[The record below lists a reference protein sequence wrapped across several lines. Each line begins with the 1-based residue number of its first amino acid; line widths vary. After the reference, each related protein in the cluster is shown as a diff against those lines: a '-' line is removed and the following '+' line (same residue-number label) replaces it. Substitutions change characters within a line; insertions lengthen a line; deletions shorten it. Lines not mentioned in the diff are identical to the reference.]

1 MRRPPTTLLLHT
13 LADLAKL
20 LALSAGVLVLIIAM
34 GAAIKPL
41 SDGLL
46 EAQDA
51 AIYISLAL
59 VPMLAYVL
67 PFAAGF
73 ASTLVYHRLGTS
85 NEATAAYAGGIS
97 HRMVLLPALIMGL
110 TLGVSLGV
118 LNESVIPRF
127 LREMRH
133 LITIDF
139 ARLLSGEIGRGKAL
153 KLDDWLILAD
163 RAEQITPAP
172 NSGVREQV
180 VFSNFAAIKLAKDG
194 TPEQE
199 VAASQATM
207 WLYPP
212 GTFPAGVD
220 ESAQTDEDASFVVLE
235 LRGVS
240 ASDATSVGGFRDT
253 STAVFTV
260 PNVFRDNPK
269 YLPYRELR
277 ALRDNPDRMNEVD
290 SRRRD
295 LALALERQSVD
306 ELVRTS
312 LERGELL
319 LRDEAGRPVRVLANM
334 GASDGASGRAEILP
348 RGGDSSI
355 QVLHQRD
362 GDRGPVALHS
372 IAAKGEIRIAT
383 TQRGDR
389 RAIGVGLE
397 LQQVRTREEA
407 TQAAFTGVPERTQL
421 RIGGLHAD
429 DPAANAL
436 FATRSFDLLNRV
448 ESAPNAT
455 TQAALDRAASLRKK
469 IDEVLREALSKQ
481 HERWAMA
488 ASCLVV
494 MLTGAITALLLSQ
507 RMPLTTY
514 LWTFIPGL
522 ISWVTISGGQQLT
535 EQSGTRG
542 LLMMWSG
549 VGLLGVYAGVM
560 YWRLS
565 RH

>member
-1 MRRPPTTLLLHT
+1 MPRPPTTLLLHT
-13 LADLAKL
+13 FADLAKL

-51 AIYISLAL
+51 AVYISLAL

-85 NEATAAYAGGIS
+85 NEATAAYAGGVS
-97 HRMVLLPALIMGL
+97 HKMVLLPALVMGL
-110 TLGVSLGV
+110 TLGISLGA
-118 LNESVIPRF
+118 LSESVIPRF

-133 LITIDF
+133 LITVDF

-153 KLDDWLILAD
+153 RLDDWLILAD
-163 RAEQITPAP
+163 RAEQIDPAP
-172 NSGVREQV
+172 GSGVREQV

-212 GTFPAGVD
+212 GSFPAGVD
-220 ESAQTDEDASFVVLE
+220 ETAATDEDASFVVLE

-240 ASDATSVGGFRDT
+240 ASDATSVGGFRDS

-277 ALRDNPDRMNEVD
+277 ALRDDPDRMNDVD

-295 LALALERQSVD
+295 LALALERQSVNA
-306 ELVRTS
+306 LLRTS
-312 LERGELL
+312 LAKGELI
-319 LRDEAGRPVRVLANM
+319 LRDESGRSVRVLASM
-334 GASDGASGRAEILP
+334 GTADGASGRAELLP
-348 RGGDSSI
+348 RGGDSAI
-355 QVLHQRD
+355 QVFHQRE

-372 IAAKGEIRIAT
+372 IAPKGELRVANV
-383 TQRGDR
+383 QRGDR
-389 RAIGVGLE
+389 RAIGIALE
-397 LQQVRTREEA
+397 LQQVRSREES
-407 TQAAFTGVPERTQL
+407 TQATFTGVPERSLL
-421 RIGGLHAD
+421 RIAGLHAD
-429 DPAANAL
+429 DPAVETL
-436 FATRSFDLLNRV
+436 FATRSYDLLARV
-448 ESAPNAT
+448 DAAPDAS

-488 ASCLVV
+488 ASCLVI

-522 ISWVTISGGQQLT
+522 VSWVTISGGQQLT
-535 EQSGTRG
+535 EQAGTRG

-560 YWRLS
+560 YWRLA
-565 RH
+565 RR

>member
-1 MRRPPTTLLLHT
+1 
-13 LADLAKL
+13 
-20 LALSAGVLVLIIAM
+20 
-34 GAAIKPL
+34 
-41 SDGLL
+41 
-46 EAQDA
+46 
-51 AIYISLAL
+51 
-59 VPMLAYVL
+59 
-67 PFAAGF
+67 
-73 ASTLVYHRLGTS
+73 
-85 NEATAAYAGGIS
+85 
-97 HRMVLLPALIMGL
+97 MVLLPALIMGL
-110 TLGVSLGV
+110 TLGLSLGV

-306 ELVRTS
+306 ELLRAS
-312 LERGELL
+312 LARGELL

-334 GASDGASGRAEILP
+334 GATDGASGRAELLP

-355 QVLHQRD
+355 QVFHQRD

-372 IAAKGEIRIAT
+372 IAAKGEVRIAT

-407 TQAAFTGVPERTQL
+407 TQATFSGVPERTQL
-421 RIGGLHAD
+421 RIGGLHAS
-429 DPAANAL
+429 DPAADAL
-436 FATRSFDLLNRV
+436 FATRSFELLDRV

-455 TQAALDRAASLRKK
+455 TQAALDRAASLRRK

-514 LWTFIPGL
+514 LWTFIPGI

>member
-1 MRRPPTTLLLHT
+1 
-13 LADLAKL
+13 
-20 LALSAGVLVLIIAM
+20 
-34 GAAIKPL
+34 
-41 SDGLL
+41 
-46 EAQDA
+46 
-51 AIYISLAL
+51 
-59 VPMLAYVL
+59 
-67 PFAAGF
+67 
-73 ASTLVYHRLGTS
+73 
-85 NEATAAYAGGIS
+85 
-97 HRMVLLPALIMGL
+97 
-110 TLGVSLGV
+110 
-118 LNESVIPRF
+118 
-127 LREMRH
+127 
-133 LITIDF
+133 
-139 ARLLSGEIGRGKAL
+139 
-153 KLDDWLILAD
+153 
-163 RAEQITPAP
+163 
-172 NSGVREQV
+172 
-180 VFSNFAAIKLAKDG
+180 
-194 TPEQE
+194 
-199 VAASQATM
+199 
-207 WLYPP
+207 
-212 GTFPAGVD
+212 
-220 ESAQTDEDASFVVLE
+220 
-235 LRGVS
+235 
-240 ASDATSVGGFRDT
+240 
-253 STAVFTV
+253 
-260 PNVFRDNPK
+260 
-269 YLPYRELR
+269 
-277 ALRDNPDRMNEVD
+277 MNEVD

-306 ELVRTS
+306 ELLRAS
-312 LERGELL
+312 LARGELL

-334 GASDGASGRAEILP
+334 GAADGASGRAELLP

-355 QVLHQRD
+355 QVFHQRD

-372 IAAKGEIRIAT
+372 IAAKGEVRIAT

-407 TQAAFTGVPERTQL
+407 TQATFSGVPERTQL
-421 RIGGLHAD
+421 RIGSLHAS
-429 DPAANAL
+429 DPAADAL
-436 FATRSFDLLNRV
+436 FATRSFELLDRV

-455 TQAALDRAASLRKK
+455 TQAAIDRAASLRKK